1 MDWLGIHFLTDLQQS
16 GLSPVEHSHTS
27 LLVVFSYLIATAA
40 GYTALSLADVAV
52 ADDRRTRMLW
62 RWIGAFCLGG
72 GIWSMH
78 FLAMMAF
85 VMPIP
90 VYYDHRLT
98 ALSLVIA
105 IMASLLAMVMIGR
118 PALTAKQYIGA
129 AISIGLG
136 VTAMHYIGMAAMQSD
151 ATAYYDPWLFVL
163 SIVVSM
169 LASLGSM
176 MLILKLRQP
185 DNPAPLKLK
194 LAASL
199 ALGAGIISM
208 HFSGMAAV
216 TFTLPAG
223 STFDPGA
230 HVDNHSPYLGIATA
244 FISLIIISCSL
255 VAVWAGKKLES
266 QRRDLERVNALLH
279 ELDST
284 QASLHNVAHFDALT
298 GLHNRYSFNKE
309 IQMRLDE
316 HAAQGTS
323 MALLFLD
330 LDNFKRIND
339 SLGHDAGDELL
350 RVVAQRLKSALRE
363 RDLIARLGGDEFC
376 ILANVEENYE
386 AELLGRRILQ
396 KMKEP
401 IILAGRKMVITT
413 SIGASLFPQ
422 DATTGEDLMKHADLA
437 LYKSKANG
445 RNMLYFFQE
454 QLRSK
459 ASLELKM
466 EEELRQALS
475 RNNLTVYY
483 QPVFDLSSGK
493 VCHVEALVRWQH
505 PEQGLLLPGNFID
518 IATANGFIADIDRWV
533 IRRAC
538 RDIKKLHRQGFK
550 IGVAVNC
557 CVRSLERETLVSNVQ
572 EALSQARL
580 EPQFLELEVTEN
592 ALMANI
598 DQVIGQLRQ
607 LRELGV
613 RLSIDDFGTGYSSL
627 AYLSQLPLDAIKV
640 DRSFIQDIPNN
651 ARDLDLAE
659 AIIAMGHKLHLK
671 VIAEGVETQQQIT
684 FLIDNQ
690 CDLAQG
696 FLPSRPLPFE
706 KLQAFLLDEIGNN
719 NAFSHSHLA

>member
-16 GLSPVEHSHTS
+16 GLSPVEHDHTS
-27 LLVVFSYLIATAA
+27 LLVVFSYLIASAA

-90 VYYDHRLT
+90 VSYDHRLT

-105 IMASLLAMVMIGR
+105 IMASLLAMIMIGR
-118 PALTAKQYIGA
+118 PALTARQYIGA
-129 AISIGLG
+129 AICIGLG
-136 VTAMHYIGMAAMQSD
+136 VTAMHYIGMAAMQSA
-151 ATAYYDPWLFVL
+151 ATAYYDPWLFTL
-163 SIVVSM
+163 SILVSM

-176 MLILKLRQP
+176 MLIMKLRKP
-185 DNPAPLKLK
+185 DAPAPLKLK
-194 LAASL
+194 IAASL

-216 TFTLPAG
+216 TFALPADLP
-223 STFDPGA
+223 FDPA
-230 HVDNHSPYLGIATA
+230 LHTDSHSPYLGIATA
-244 FISLIIISCSL
+244 FISLIIIGCSL
-255 VAVWAGKKLES
+255 IAVWAGKKLES
-266 QRRDLERVNALLH
+266 QRQDLERVNALLY

-284 QASLHNVAHFDALT
+284 QASLHSIAHFDALT
-298 GLHNRYSFNKE
+298 GLNNRYSFNKE
-309 IQMRLDE
+309 LQTRLAE
-316 HAAQGTS
+316 HASQGTS

-376 ILANVEENYE
+376 ILANLEENYE
-386 AELLGRRILQ
+386 AELLGRRMLL

-422 DATTGEDLMKHADLA
+422 DAATTEELMKHADLA

-454 QLRSK
+454 QLKSK
-459 ASLELKM
+459 ASLELKI

-483 QPVFDLSSGK
+483 QPVFDLATRK
-493 VCHVEALVRWQH
+493 VCHVEALVRWEH
-505 PEQGLLLPGNFID
+505 PEQGLLLPGSFID
-518 IATANGFIADIDRWV
+518 IARANGFITDVDRWV
-533 IRRAC
+533 IRKAC

-557 CVRSLERETLVSNVQ
+557 CVRSLERETLIAEVQ
-572 EALSQARL
+572 EALDQAHL
-580 EPQFLELEVTEN
+580 EAKYLELEVTEN
-592 ALMANI
+592 ALMANVS
-598 DQVIGQLRQ
+598 QVVEQLNQLRT
-607 LRELGV
+607 LGV

-640 DRSFIQDIPNN
+640 DRSFIQNIPHD
-651 ARDLDLAE
+651 ARDIDLAE

-671 VIAEGVETQQQIT
+671 VIAEGVETQQQID
-684 FLIDNQ
+684 FLIENQ

-706 KLQAFLLDEIGNN
+706 KLRSFLIDEGGNN
-719 NAFSHSHLA
+719 ALCQSHLA